1 MKVVKIHYDD
11 DFEEQFLKLPKNIQ
25 KKAFKAEALF
35 RQNTFHPSLRLHKLE
50 GKLKEHWSISL
61 DKKYRI
67 MFKIMNDGVILFI
80 SIGLHSIYEKN

>member
-25 KKAFKAEALF
+25 KKAFKTEALF
-35 RQNTFHPSLRLHKLE
+35 RQNAFHPSLRLHKLE

-67 MFKIMNDGVILFI
+67 MFKIMSDGVILFI